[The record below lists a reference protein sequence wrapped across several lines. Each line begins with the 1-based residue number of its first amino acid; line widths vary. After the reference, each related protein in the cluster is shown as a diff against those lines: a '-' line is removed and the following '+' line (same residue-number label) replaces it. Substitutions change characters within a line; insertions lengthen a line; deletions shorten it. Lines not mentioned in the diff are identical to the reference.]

1 MMIQI
6 VRVMRRPLVRTVVS
20 TGDISRGFSSK
31 EGGGSSSSFS
41 AGMEWRKKQLDKLEN
56 KFPSYPVG
64 DDWLVNDSPLTIES
78 EEDLQPMWSSMESRV
93 KNRRSRTKEEL
104 GGKTG
109 RRNIKR
115 TDEEMRLEAG
125 FYDHPE
131 EEKPE
136 K

>member
-1 MMIQI
+1 
-6 VRVMRRPLVRTVVS
+6 MRRPLVRTVVS
-20 TGDISRGFSSK
+20 TGDILRGFSSK
-31 EGGGSSSSFS
+31 EGGGSSSALS

-56 KFPSYPVG
+56 KFPSYTVG
-64 DDWLVNDSPLTIES
+64 DDWHVNASPLTTVES

-93 KNRRSRTKEEL
+93 KNRRSRTKEQR

-125 FYDHPE
+125 FYDYPE
-131 EEKPE
+131 EENPE
-136 K
+136 KSEK